1 MTNDCPRWRSR
12 SSGLMAIALA
22 AETKTEILKS
32 WACDQKE
39 LEIASDEDMPERDG
53 GDLLRDMENAI
64 ATLRG

>member
-1 MTNDCPRWRSR
+1 
-12 SSGLMAIALA
+12 MAIALA